1 MTNENEKKMS
11 FSEVWKI
18 FEKKTDKEKIIILSR
33 LVDIV
38 QGYNGQSKTRAM
50 ASAMGI
56 EYDE

>member
-1 MTNENEKKMS
+1 MTNQNEKKMS

-33 LVDIV
+33 LVNIV

-50 ASAMGI
+50 SSAMGI